1 LKIRGDSD
9 LINFLNVEFQA
20 DLTPLFNWNVKQLFL
35 YLTAEYTTPHNE
47 VIATMTLYGSVSQ
60 PNKCAAS
67 SKRLRTTALWGYDH
81 LGFDFIAA
89 ISKSYLHGISAH
101 MIS

>member
-9 LINFLNVEFQA
+9 LINFLNIEFQA

-47 VIATMTLYGSVSQ
+47 VIATITLYG
-60 PNKCAAS
+60 P
-67 SKRLRTTALWGYDH
+67 
-81 LGFDFIAA
+81 
-89 ISKSYLHGISAH
+89 
-101 MIS
+101 